1 MKFYHVDK
9 LDFWS
14 VYCWLVPVFM
24 ITLGVYTFLVC
35 IFGFF
40 TSGSENRAMI
50 GGYAVLL
57 ALAFLA
63 QLASIFMAMELRTE
77 VNKNITPTSEII
89 SELNKVRFLNRFLK
103 DESSYRL
110 PGILRS
116 GFIVLYKLY
125 VVYWKS
131 YIFLKDFLRQNMPL
145 NRSNLLCFALTLLD
159 GSNPL
164 CFSTFSTI
172 FNPLCSILISFTYS
186 LPQIRKNF
194 LLMIQ

>member
-40 TSGSENRAMI
+40 TSGSENRYMI
-50 GGYAVLL
+50 AGYAVLL

-89 SELNKVRFLNRFLK
+89 AELNQVRFWTGFQ

-116 GFIVLYKLY
+116 GFIVLHKLD

-131 YIFLKDFLRQNMPL
+131 YKKVFKAKYAFERFKPTVFWFDTFGRLKPTVFFGILNDFQP
-145 NRSNLLCFALTLLD
+145 AV
-159 GSNPL
+159 
-164 CFSTFSTI
+164 
-172 FNPLCSILISFTYS
+172 
-186 LPQIRKNF
+186 
-194 LLMIQ
+194 